1 MRETNKKRILNL
13 FLDVAF
19 WVIGSIIYAVSI
31 NVFSVPNHLS
41 LGGFTGI
48 ATILNS
54 LFSLPVGTTIL
65 ILNIPFFIIS
75 LKKFGLEFIIRTMVA
90 TALASVFIDLLS
102 PFVIPYSG
110 DKLLAAIFCGVLSG
124 VGLAIILTRGAT
136 TGGTDIIAKL
146 IRLKFSHISIGKII
160 LIVDALVAITSG
172 IVYRSFESA
181 LYSAIVI
188 FISSRTIDY
197 IVYGAG
203 GGKMLLV
210 VTSFG
215 ETMAKAIT
223 QELSRGVTILNAKGG
238 FTGQNKN
245 MLMCAIRPH
254 EISKLNRIIRS
265 VDKNAFVIVTD
276 AGEIFGEGFKAENNI

>member
-1 MRETNKKRILNL
+1 MRETTKKHTLNL
-13 FLDVAF
+13 ILDVVF
-19 WVIGSIIYAVSI
+19 WVIGSIIYAIAI

-54 LFSLPVGTTIL
+54 LFLMPVGTTIL

-75 LKKFGLEFIIRTMVA
+75 LKKFGVGFIIKTIVA
-90 TALASVFIDLLS
+90 TALTSVFIDLLS

-110 DKLLAAIFCGVLSG
+110 DTLLAAIFCGVLSG

-146 IRLKFSHISIGKII
+146 IRLKYSHISIGKII
-160 LIVDALVAITSG
+160 LAVDAFVAIASG
-172 IVYRSFESA
+172 IVYKSFEST

-197 IVYGAG
+197 IVFGAG

-210 VTSFG
+210 ITNYG
-215 ETMAKAIT
+215 DLMAKTIT
-223 QELSRGVTILNAKGG
+223 NELARGVTLLPAKGG
-238 FTGQNKN
+238 FTGDDKN

-254 EISKLNRIIRS
+254 EISRLNRIIRA
-265 VDKNAFVIVTD
+265 VDESAFVIVTD
-276 AGEIFGEGFKAENNI
+276 AGEIFGEGFTKGN